1 MRCDFSG
8 RRTSEQHQRRK
19 WDKPPH
25 GHDPQLDKL
34 AACPSGPPPPRERHA
49 EYCCLMTGQGN
60 ERGAPETFIEE
71 ETNMKYDP
79 ELAALLAQ
87 PWNNNA
93 CRGYVIYAMENCG
106 FSPTDIRRVM
116 AELHEVFDFCGLEEA
131 RQHFENSPY

>member
-8 RRTSEQHQRRK
+8 RRTSDQHQRRK
-19 WDKPPH
+19 WDKPLH
-25 GHDPQLDKL
+25 GHDPQPDKL
-34 AACPSGPPPPRERHA
+34 AACPSGLPPPRERHA

-87 PWNNNA
+87 PWSNNA
-93 CRGYVIYAMENCG
+93 CRGYVIYASLPRSYRCLSANQ
-106 FSPTDIRRVM
+106 SP
-116 AELHEVFDFCGLEEA
+116 
-131 RQHFENSPY
+131 